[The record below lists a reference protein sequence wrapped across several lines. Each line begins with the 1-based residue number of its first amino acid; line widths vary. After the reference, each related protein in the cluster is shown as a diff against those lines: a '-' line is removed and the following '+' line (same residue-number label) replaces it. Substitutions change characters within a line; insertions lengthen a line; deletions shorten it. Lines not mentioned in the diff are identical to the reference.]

1 MKLFRIKGQSKLV
14 LTTTLCLLISSIYG
28 LEETITPRDVLPEIQ
43 KKYDDNPVVQAILN
57 HNQEELEQALNDTP
71 LDTSLRI
78 SYQINLPG
86 NGRYKVDYDLLALA
100 IYNSRIAANEIERI
114 NDIGIVKTLL
124 DNGVA
129 VNIPSEKNEVKL
141 VGKTFIGASAQT
153 GIDDYEAEIQY
164 RAWKGTPLAAAV
176 DVARESNAALDI
188 IELLLSYGADVNAS
202 FYSHLDP
209 DEKVIRSLPR
219 YAEQFSPSVFP
230 LLERESKEE
239 RSVYADSSDS
249 YEGDVLMQK
258 ERALH
263 EERARNEN
271 LVEQVEHFKVQVGSL
286 SEAKASEEARRKQV
300 EDECLKLEVQC
311 NNREKEVERLSKEL
325 GDAKNDLA
333 DVHAKEGQSAREN
346 AELTARIK
354 RFEIQIEGLNEAK
367 ASEET
372 KRTQAEGELQKLEVQ
387 FKDCE
392 KELES
397 LSKEVKELEETK
409 RQFINTGQK
418 ENVAREKVID
428 EERARNKKLATQIES
443 FEAQVKGLNEAK
455 ASEEA
460 RRAQVEG
467 ERQKLAVQFKD
478 CEKKLESLSKEL
490 DNAKNELADVHTKE
504 GQSAK
509 ENAELTA
516 QVKRFETQMK
526 GLNEAKA
533 NEEARRKQAED
544 ERQKLEVQFST
555 QRTEVAR
562 LSKELDNAKNEL
574 AGVHTKEG
582 QSAKENAELTAQ
594 VKRFETQMKGLNE
607 AKASEEARRA
617 MAEDELQKLDAQYN
631 TQRTEVAR
639 LSKELEEVQMQLSN
653 ANEKEK
659 QLSGEKATLAE
670 QVRGLEARVEEL
682 GTMSNEEKTQCTQ
695 VERALEKLQLGYQ
708 DCEAEVERLT
718 MTIKDDG
725 KADQIPGEKAES
737 QTKRPISLQEGNDRY
752 QSNELP
758 CNPYFAKCRARLQRE
773 GVPF

>member
-490 DNAKNELADVHTKE
+490 DNAKNELA
-504 GQSAK
+504 
-509 ENAELTA
+509 
-516 QVKRFETQMK
+516 
-526 GLNEAKA
+526 
-533 NEEARRKQAED
+533 
-544 ERQKLEVQFST
+544 
-555 QRTEVAR
+555 
-562 LSKELDNAKNEL
+562 
-574 AGVHTKEG
+574 GVHTKEG